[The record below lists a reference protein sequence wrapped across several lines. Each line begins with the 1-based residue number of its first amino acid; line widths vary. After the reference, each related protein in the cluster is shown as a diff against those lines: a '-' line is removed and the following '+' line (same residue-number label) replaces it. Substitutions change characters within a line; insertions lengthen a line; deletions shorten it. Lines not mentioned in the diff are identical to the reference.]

1 METVYQSIKGI
12 LNARLGASGAA
23 QANANQPKLSLID
36 RGRKAMGIPVGG
48 TSPTGAP
55 VSTSGVSTSGQN
67 ARDDILARKSS
78 VAKPQPAAMNSFVA
92 KPLAAATPPVAKPQ
106 AAAPKVSVG
115 ANSNIDSSTREKAAA
130 SVANL
135 PKGDQRTDAEK
146 KASADL
152 GSENPEGGPEK
163 RTDAEVKA
171 SADLADS
178 PPLANSPEKEKPKAN
193 TSTMINTSYD
203 MTINKKFN
211 VSDALYQSVVEVLKK
226 DKKEGSIPSNDK
238 EEDLAAFHGD
248 PKRITHGD
256 VLKARG
262 VTREE
267 IESVEE
273 MSSKMKMK
281 MGLYNKKKTN
291 EESVEEGMGSA
302 AKSMAKKIL
311 SKLGGGSDQDQLKN
325 LQGKMG
331 VPQTGKKPVE
341 ENKDT
346 PGNSYDHQCAVHVK
360 SESFGEGRTITTQH
374 ADPDQ
379 DGNIAWYDVMFEHG
393 IEKQVPTTTLEILV
407 SEMHGHSKKK
417 KM

>member
-1 METVYQSIKGI
+1 MKTVYHSIKGI
-12 LNARLGASGAA
+12 LSERLGASGAV
-23 QANANQPKLSLID
+23 QTNATQPKLSLID

-48 TSPTGAP
+48 TSPTVATPQAAAP
-55 VSTSGVSTSGQN
+55 
-67 ARDDILARKSS
+67 A
-78 VAKPQPAAMNSFVA
+78 PVA
-92 KPLAAATPPVAKPQ
+92 KPLAAATPPVVKPL
-106 AAAPKVSVG
+106 AAASKVSDG
-115 ANSNIDSSTREKAAA
+115 PNPNIDSSTRDKALA

-152 GSENPEGGPEK
+152 GSENPERGSEK

-178 PPLANSPEKEKPKAN
+178 PPLKKKEKPEAN
-193 TSTMINTSYD
+193 NPTYQTASYD
-203 MTINKKFN
+203 MTFNKKFN
-211 VSDALYQSVVEVLKK
+211 VSDALYQSVVEVIKK
-226 DKKEGSIPSNDK
+226 GGKEGSVPRNDK

-267 IESVEE
+267 IESVDEALVGNQH
-273 MSSKMKMK
+273 KIDANKNNK
-281 MGLYNKKKTN
+281 IDAHDFKLLRAKKKPN

-302 AKSMAKKIL
+302 AKSMAKKVL
-311 SKLGGGSDQDQLKN
+311 SKLGGGSDEDQLKN

-331 VPQTGKKPVE
+331 VPQTGKKPVK

-346 PGNSYDHQCAVHVK
+346 PGNSYEHQCAVHVK

-393 IEKQVPTTTLEILV
+393 IEKQVPTTTLEVLV

>member
-12 LNARLGASGAA
+12 LNERLGASGAA

-55 VSTSGVSTSGQN
+55 VATSGVSTSGQN

-106 AAAPKVSVG
+106 AAAPKVSNG
-115 ANSNIDSSTREKAAA
+115 PNSNIDSSTREKAAA

-152 GSENPEGGPEK
+152 GDVNPEGSPEK

-171 SADLADS
+171 SAGLGDS
-178 PPLANSPEKEKPKAN
+178 PPLADSPTQTNKERPKAN
-193 TSTMINTSYD
+193 TSTIINTSYD

-211 VSDALYQSVVEVLKK
+211 VSDALYQSVVEVIKK
-226 DKKEGSIPSNDK
+226 GGKEGSVPRNDK

-262 VTREE
+262 VTKN
-267 IESVEE
+267 VAQQ
-273 MSSKMKMK
+273 
-281 MGLYNKKKTN
+281 
-291 EESVEEGMGSA
+291 EEGVVST

-331 VPQTGKKPVE
+331 VPQTGKKPVG